1 MWGQNIFHGLSTNES
16 AALFHILMFFTYAN
30 ITIKFYYTMKIC
42 EFRGGLGNQLFEY
55 AHYLY
60 MKKKY
65 PDEKFYGYYPS
76 RELWCHQGLEIHK
89 RFDVCLPKS
98 SKITDL
104 IGWILFTCNRKE
116 YLSPFV
122 KMLGVV
128 SDDTNVKEYALLQE
142 GYWQDRKYF
151 ANDFRFEY
159 RCDGLNQRTKDF
171 CKELKSLSYTIVS
184 VHIRRGDYLTCDC
197 PQDFA
202 GICTPKYYENAFQY
216 ISSNIEKPLFVFF
229 SDDSNFVREEFHLPN
244 MIVVDW
250 NKGEDSWQD
259 MFLMSQCKAMI
270 LANSTFSFWAAQ
282 NNKNKPVVLCPTKWN
297 NLLNP
302 QITMPGWIEVPSV

>member
-1 MWGQNIFHGLSTNES
+1 MNPLISIFL
-16 AALFHILMFFTYAN
+16 
-30 ITIKFYYTMKIC
+30 KMKIC

-89 RFDVCLPKS
+89 RFDVSLPKS
-98 SKITDL
+98 SWFTDW
-104 IGWILFTCNRKE
+104 IGWILFTCNRKHLLRAIVKQTGL
-116 YLSPFV
+116 LSN
-122 KMLGVV
+122 
-128 SDDTNVKEYALLQE
+128 DTNVKEFALLQE

-151 ANDFRFEY
+151 DKDFRFEY
-159 RCDGLNQRTKDF
+159 RCEGLNRQTKAF
-171 CKELKSLSYTIVS
+171 LVELKTAEYTPVS
-184 VHIRRGDYLTCDC
+184 VHVRRGDYLTCDC

-202 GICTPKYYENAFQY
+202 GICTPQYYENAINY
-216 ISSNIEKPLFVFF
+216 ITANVEKPMFIFF
-229 SDDSNFVREEFHLPN
+229 SDDPDFVREEFHIPN
-244 MIVVDW
+244 MEIVDW
-250 NKGEDSWQD
+250 NKSADSWQD
-259 MFLMSQCKAMI
+259 MYLMSQCKAMI